1 MVHLSDAQLAWVM
14 DGAAPLPPE
23 KRSSYLTRMASML
36 TLRGRI
42 SDRDI
47 REVIKLAQFGLVQG
61 FPSSRS
67 TDASSSTRS
76 SVLGN
81 R

>member
-1 MVHLSDAQLAWVM
+1 
-14 DGAAPLPPE
+14 
-23 KRSSYLTRMASML
+23 MASML
-36 TLRGRI
+36 NLRGKI
-42 SDRDI
+42 SDHDI